1 MHASVFLVDY
11 GMNGAIHWMDGMV
24 VSRETIIVVVL
35 HQVEVAR
42 GFIDINTFQPN
53 EKESTCCTFNTH
65 LLFGARLYYTSLFA
79 FTNILK
85 LTNKSESLGQHTHV
99 SYHVEGIWARIHMP
113 ANMEPRDQ
121 KRSESP

>member
-1 MHASVFLVDY
+1 
-11 GMNGAIHWMDGMV
+11 MNGAIHWMDGMV

-53 EKESTCCTFNTH
+53 EKESTFCTFNTH
-65 LLFGARLYYTSLFA
+65 LLVWARLYYTCLFA

-99 SYHVEGIWARIHMP
+99 VIMLRAYGR
-113 ANMEPRDQ
+113 
-121 KRSESP
+121 ESICRLTWNREIRKGQNPHKNLPV